1 MAEMYIVL
9 YKLGKHGTY
18 IAINID
24 FRGMNAR
31 NTVVIDHPCLISIYD
46 NVYK

>member
-24 FRGMNAR
+24 FRDAR
-31 NTVVIDHPCLISIYD
+31 NTVVIDHPRLISIYD